1 MPNLNELLTFNV
13 KSAYDSAYDLPMNK
27 NFSNPKI
34 YTANGDLKKRW
45 YVYFSFQNP
54 ETGKLKRVTPFYGN
68 ANKYKTKEDR
78 LYVLSAYR
86 KKLLELLKKG
96 YNPFENNTALFQKQH
111 EAEHPKVVS
120 IEKQEAA
127 IKTQK
132 PVTPEKLEIAK
143 EPQKVVTTDQK
154 TIKEAFEFA
163 LSLKKNIVNPRTYTE
178 YDSKQKKLQAFIK
191 KQYPHITYIDE
202 LTKNMVLQFLNSV
215 LQRTSA
221 RSRNNYRLDLSSLM
235 QILEDNEIIAS
246 NIVRKISALKTT
258 PERHKTYSSKTQE
271 EIFSYLETK
280 DPLLRLYILFISYNF
295 LRPIEVNRLK
305 VKDINIKEKYLQ
317 FKAKNKPFKKKSI
330 PDILLNELP
339 DLSNLNPDDYLFTP
353 KKIGGV
359 WESSEQNKRD
369 YFSKRFKS
377 VVKDHFDLGIDYGL
391 YSFRHYFISKSY
403 KELEKKYAPFEAK
416 SRLMR
421 ITGHASMTALEKYL
435 RDIDAE
441 LAEDYSEL
449 LKTT

>member
-1 MPNLNELLTFNV
+1 
-13 KSAYDSAYDLPMNK
+13 
-27 NFSNPKI
+27 
-34 YTANGDLKKRW
+34 
-45 YVYFSFQNP
+45 
-54 ETGKLKRVTPFYGN
+54 
-68 ANKYKTKEDR
+68 
-78 LYVLSAYR
+78 
-86 KKLLELLKKG
+86 
-96 YNPFENNTALFQKQH
+96 
-111 EAEHPKVVS
+111 
-120 IEKQEAA
+120 
-127 IKTQK
+127 
-132 PVTPEKLEIAK
+132 
-143 EPQKVVTTDQK
+143 
-154 TIKEAFEFA
+154 
-163 LSLKKNIVNPRTYTE
+163 
-178 YDSKQKKLQAFIK
+178 
-191 KQYPHITYIDE
+191 
-202 LTKNMVLQFLNSV
+202 MVLQFLNSV

-353 KKIGGV
+353 KKIGVV

-403 KELEKKYAPFEAK
+403 NELEKKYAPFEAK